1 MPWQLWELF
10 LLLLLE
16 EVGVPLPFVTSS
28 LMVAVGLAWRQG
40 AVPLWALLAVAAAAT
55 CTGSLTLYAVGHFGG
70 RPLVARVAHALK
82 IRDGRS
88 AGMEARL
95 RDNGYWAILGSRFVP
110 GMAPVASLAAGSL
123 GLPVHLLLAGALTA
137 SMGWTLFW
145 LTGGYVGYGLLA
157 PVVGWL
163 PPHLRLPAAAV
174 CLALL
179 LAVAS
184 EVVKRV
190 LHVLSPLVRRWGL

>member
-1 MPWQLWELF
+1 M
-10 LLLLLE
+10 LLLLE

-40 AVPLWALLAVAAAAT
+40 TVPLWAFLVAATAAT
-55 CTGSLTLYAVGHFGG
+55 TTGSLTLYTLGHFGG
-70 RPLVARVAHALK
+70 RPLVARLARALK
-82 IRDGRS
+82 IGDGRS

-95 RDNGYWAILGSRFVP
+95 RDNGYWAVLGSRFVP
-110 GMAPVASLAAGSL
+110 GMAPVASLLAGSL
-123 GLPVHLLLAGALTA
+123 GLPIHLLLAGALSA

-145 LTGGYVGYGLLA
+145 LTGGYVGYGLVA

-163 PPHLRLPAAAV
+163 PQQLQLPAAAV

-179 LAVAS
+179 LAAAS
-184 EVVKRV
+184 EVAKRF
-190 LHVLSPLVRRWGL
+190 LRALSPLARRWNL